1 MVKRLGP
8 LFGRFPALAVFTVA
22 ILLYV
27 VFTALNPR
35 FSSVDG
41 LTSILTVA
49 SELGIITVGEAFLMI
64 AGEFDLSVSG
74 VYALC
79 GAIFA
84 ALSGSIPSI
93 LALGI
98 VLLLAAVI
106 GYINANV
113 TTRLR
118 VPSFIATLGMLM
130 MTRGALLAATGGHA
144 VLYRGDSFVPT
155 LLAKQIGMGFRPS
168 QMWFVLFVMAFSFL
182 LVKTKYGNWVFATGG
197 DPVTA
202 RAYGVPVQRVKEV
215 NFILSAVL
223 AAFAGCIAVSRFK
236 FGNVSLGT
244 QLELEAIASATIG
257 GTLLT
262 GGYGTIIGAGLGAV
276 IMSMM
281 RTGLVLAGA
290 PGYWYQGLIGLILLV
305 ATALN
310 LRIKRLWAA

>member
-1 MVKRLGP
+1 MIKRFGLV
-8 LFGRFPALAVFTVA
+8 FGRFPALAVFVVA
-22 ILLYV
+22 ILLYI

-35 FSSVDG
+35 FSTVEG
-41 LTSILTVA
+41 LTSVLTVA
-49 SELGIITVGEAFLMI
+49 SELGIMTVGEAFLMI

-79 GAIFA
+79 GAMFA
-84 ALSGSIPSI
+84 ALSGSVPSI

-98 VLLLAAVI
+98 VLLVAVII

-113 TTRLR
+113 TTKLQ

-130 MTRGALLAATGGHA
+130 ITRGALLAATGGHSIF
-144 VLYRGDSFVPT
+144 YKGDAFVPT
-155 LLAKQIGMGFRPS
+155 FLARQIGLGFRPS
-168 QMWFVLFVMAFSFL
+168 QMWFVLFVIIFSFVL
-182 LVKTKYGNWVFATGG
+182 TKTKYGNWVFATGG
-197 DPVTA
+197 DLATA
-202 RAYGVPVQRVKEV
+202 RSYGVPVQRVKEV

-236 FGNVSLGT
+236 FGNVALGT
-244 QLELEAIASATIG
+244 QMELEAIASATIG

-276 IMSMM
+276 VMSMM
-281 RTGLVLAGA
+281 RTGLVMAGA
-290 PGYWYQGLIGLILLV
+290 PGYWYKGLIGIILLV

-310 LRIKRLWAA
+310 LRIKRLWSG